1 MTRKGLKRVVFIK
14 WLSLRLLHII
24 NVTIDV
30 ILYLTCN
37 LFLAVLALIAL
48 YFAVKL
54 ILTEAVVQ
62 RYILGIMILLATGL
76 SISYILHFNKKYR
89 KNDSN
94 SSERQN
100 DFLFETDLPWEGE
113 RKGNRRNLE

>member
-1 MTRKGLKRVVFIK
+1 MTRKGLKKIVLVK
-14 WLSLRLLHII
+14 WLSLKALHII

-30 ILYLTCN
+30 ILYLICN

-48 YFAVKL
+48 YFAVKI
-54 ILTEAVVQ
+54 ILTDVVVQ
-62 RYILGIMILLATGL
+62 RYILGIAVLLAMGL
-76 SISYILHFNKKYR
+76 SIAYISKFNKKYR

-94 SSERQN
+94 SSKRQN